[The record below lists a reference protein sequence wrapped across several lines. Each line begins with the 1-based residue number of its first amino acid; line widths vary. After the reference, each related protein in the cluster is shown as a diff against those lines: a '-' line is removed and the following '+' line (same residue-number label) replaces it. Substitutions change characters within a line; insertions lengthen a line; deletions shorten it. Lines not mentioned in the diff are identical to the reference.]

1 MSLLQTAA
9 YVDRPGRCRVSAAAE
24 RHMIY
29 FRGTDV
35 GIQRGHIYSPLVWR
49 EDLPVK
55 AEILKKRHGDRKLK
69 VFLSLEAMDECYF
82 QWAVMNST

>member
-1 MSLLQTAA
+1 MSA
-9 YVDRPGRCRVSAAAE
+9 RAE

-29 FRGTDV
+29 FRGKDV
-35 GIQRGHIYSPLVWR
+35 GIQRGRIYSPLVWW

-55 AEILKKRHGDRKLK
+55 AQILKERHGDRKLK
-69 VFLSLEAMDECYF
+69 VFLSLRAMDECYF